1 MALGYH
7 TEWAKRERSKKE
19 LMECQQIILYQHEF
33 DFYKDLKQAAYFYD
47 IPIDKGDFDIGKYFY
62 NGKLI
67 LVEDIP
73 KGG

>member
-1 MALGYH
+1 
-7 TEWAKRERSKKE
+7 
-19 LMECQQIILYQHEF
+19 MECQQIILYQHEF